1 MKNGYCRTIGC
12 TNGIGK
18 ARAFYGH
25 LVCKSC
31 GESNAKEARLS
42 WCVGIPYSKGAYQLI
57 TDRNDLRSTHA
68 CVEITNPK
76 EQRGM

>member
-1 MKNGYCRTIGC
+1 MSYQHNKNGYCRTIGC

-18 ARAFYGH
+18 ARAQYGH

-57 TDRNDLRSTHA
+57 TDHNDLRN
-68 CVEITNPK
+68 TNPK
-76 EQRGM
+76 QTREA

>member
-12 TNGIGK
+12 VNGIGK
-18 ARAFYGH
+18 ARAQYGH

-57 TDRNDLRSTHA
+57 TDRNDLRN
-68 CVEITNPK
+68 TNPK